1 MKDLKDHIKG
11 KLGSDANLLTRQEV
25 QSLWGSISNALDVD
39 RARAARRRRMRLIAP
54 LSILLLIGGWGWWNA
69 SGEAPSSRD
78 LTVGNSR
85 EISSPVPS
93 PASNVS
99 EGGKA
104 EMQSISEGVRVET
117 TTGASA
123 VPAASEVVSKTIAS
137 AIESAVNRGRP
148 ASSVTKFSAAAGGA
162 VETGSAES
170 TQTSSRLDVNP
181 LRFRPPVAIDVD
193 GFASVDPSAPMNEAA
208 ENQSTAMPRFSIQMY
223 QGPTWS
229 TFTLTESG
237 AGTEQQ
243 HNQNSRMSTS
253 WSAGGS
259 IEFNRWHQTWGVGVE
274 WNEFIQQLNYSGLST
289 VETTSEDAVLQVVL
303 DPLNGDTLETML
315 GDVTLSS
322 TVHRRIVHHNRLRTI
337 AVPLEWR
344 KSAGLGGPK
353 LSIGAAVGVLVH
365 WQKGMS
371 GLTFTG
377 GEDVVAAYDQAN
389 FLPGRLVIAPLLRG
403 YMAWRFKEE
412 WSAGISWRMSMLRH
426 GARPSLQP
434 ETEAVSFKGRMV
446 TGNLHVGI
454 SRAF

>member
-1 MKDLKDHIKG
+1 MKYIKDHIKG
-11 KLGSDANLLTRQEV
+11 KLGSDANSLTQQEV

-39 RARAARRRRMRLIAP
+39 RARATRRRRKRLIAP
-54 LSILLLIGGWGWWNA
+54 LSILLLLWGWGWWNA
-69 SGEAPSSRD
+69 SGEAPSPREFSD
-78 LTVGNSR
+78 GAPA
-85 EISSPVPS
+85 EISSPVQSHAPNES
-93 PASNVS
+93 D
-99 EGGKA
+99 GGKA
-104 EMQSISEGVRVET
+104 EVQLISEGGRVET
-117 TTGASA
+117 T
-123 VPAASEVVSKTIAS
+123 IS
-137 AIESAVNRGRP
+137 AIEPTVKRRRP
-148 ASSVTKFSAAAGGA
+148 ASSATELAAASGGA

-170 TQTSSRLDVNP
+170 TETSSRLDINP
-181 LRFRPPVAIDVD
+181 MRFLPPVPIDVD
-193 GFASVDPSAPMNEAA
+193 GSASMDPRAAPMNEATGDH
-208 ENQSTAMPRFSIQMY
+208 STTMSRFSIQMY

-237 AGTEQQ
+237 AGTVQQ
-243 HNQNSRMSTS
+243 YNQNSSASTS

-274 WNEFIQQLNYSGLST
+274 WNEFIQQLNYSGLTT
-289 VETTSEDAVLQVVL
+289 VETTLEDAVLQVVL
-303 DPLNGDTLETML
+303 DPINGDTLETML

-322 TVHRRIVHHNRLRTI
+322 TVHRRILHHNRLRTI

-344 KSAGLGGPK
+344 KSVRLGGPQ
-353 LSIGAAVGVLVH
+353 LSIGAAVGALVH
-365 WQKGMS
+365 WRKGMS

-377 GEDVVAAYDQAN
+377 GEDVVAAYDQSN

-403 YMAWRFKEE
+403 YMAWRFAEE

-434 ETEAVSFKGRMV
+434 EAGAVSFKGRMV